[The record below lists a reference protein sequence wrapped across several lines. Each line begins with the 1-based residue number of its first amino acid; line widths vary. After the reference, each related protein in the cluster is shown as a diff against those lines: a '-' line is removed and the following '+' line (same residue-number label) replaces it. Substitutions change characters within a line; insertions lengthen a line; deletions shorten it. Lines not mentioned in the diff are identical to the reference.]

1 MIVLTRAVEASALS
15 ETQRIISQIR
25 LNRLEQD
32 MANAKKVALRTSGQ
46 RGKKA
51 RDEEIKAEER
61 VKDAIEAYVTVH
73 GVNVGTMPESLTTFR
88 LQSGKSEC

>member
-32 MANAKKVALRTSGQ
+32 MANTKKVALRTSGQ

-61 VKDAIEAYVTVH
+61 VKAGMMLVCSHHRNA
-73 GVNVGTMPESLTTFR
+73 LTR
-88 LQSGKSEC
+88 SI